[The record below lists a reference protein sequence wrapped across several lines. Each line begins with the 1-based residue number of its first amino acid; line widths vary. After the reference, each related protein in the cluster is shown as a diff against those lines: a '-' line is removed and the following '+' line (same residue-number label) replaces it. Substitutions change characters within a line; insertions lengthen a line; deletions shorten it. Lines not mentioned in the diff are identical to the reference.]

1 MTSPRRELERRGR
14 TALEQL
20 RGPVLTGIQQKLAAW
35 RDPRARLLR
44 RRRRAKRTTAGG
56 AVATGAFGG
65 GAFVAYSPET
75 AGIAAAPG
83 FSEFLLDTAGFG
95 LGALTL
101 AAGAGT
107 VGAALR
113 HRRLKKTPLPE
124 PAPAPVALPP
134 EDSRAHAPMR
144 NLRDAEQSMYAV
156 LGQLKRSGKV
166 DDDPVDESRATAAN
180 AAASLRAV
188 ADRLQAVE
196 AVVPHVPDAER
207 AGLRAEVDHM
217 AVELDE
223 GLEGYRG
230 LVAAAGRAV
239 AANAPG
245 DQRQLVREAT
255 DRLAGL
261 ALALRELSGGGEA
274 DSSSASP
281 DL

>member
-1 MTSPRRELERRGR
+1 MTSPRRELEQRGR
-14 TALEQL
+14 AALQQL

-56 AVATGAFGG
+56 AVATGTFGG
-65 GAFVAYSPET
+65 GAFLAYSPET
-75 AGIAAAPG
+75 AGIAAAP
-83 FSEFLLDTAGFG
+83 ELPELLLDAAGFG
-95 LGALTL
+95 LGALTV

-113 HRRLKKTPLPE
+113 HRRLKKTPLPD
-124 PAPAPVALPP
+124 PAPAPVTLPP
-134 EDSRAHAPMR
+134 EDSRAHPPMR
-144 NLRDAEQSMYAV
+144 SLRDAEQSMHAV
-156 LGQLKRSGKV
+156 LGQLKRSRGV
-166 DDDPVDESRATAAN
+166 DDDPVDESRATAAS

-196 AVVPHVPDAER
+196 AAIPHVPDAER
-207 AGLRAEVDHM
+207 EALRTDADHI
-217 AVELDE
+217 AAELDE

-239 AANAPG
+239 AANAPA
-245 DQRQLVREAT
+245 DQRYLVQEAT

-261 ALALRELSGGGEA
+261 ALALRELSGDGEA
-274 DSSSASP
+274 DPPSVSS
-281 DL
+281 